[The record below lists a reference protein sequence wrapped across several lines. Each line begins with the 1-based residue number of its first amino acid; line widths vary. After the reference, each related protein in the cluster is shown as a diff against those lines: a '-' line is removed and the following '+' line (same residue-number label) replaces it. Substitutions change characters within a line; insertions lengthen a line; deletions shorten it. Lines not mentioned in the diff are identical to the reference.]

1 MNPITKK
8 LIDFVSDVKEDFK
21 GSYHIRE
28 NGKNIECH
36 SSDNITITD
45 KENHPGLNVVVQEGT
60 VHETVCVPATVTV
73 GGLDDIVRNDFTIG
87 DNCDITIVSGCG
99 VHTEDEGRA
108 RHDGVHHFV
117 IGKNSKV
124 KYVEK
129 HIGTGSG
136 NGEKT
141 INPQSFIHMM
151 EGSFLE
157 MDVVQISGVDVAKR
171 STKVTLEAGAKLIV
185 HERLFTQGNEKVDTD
200 FVVELNGENSSA
212 DVVSRTVAR
221 DESYQNFTSTL
232 IGNAACS
239 GHSECDS
246 IIDENAIVD
255 STPRLVAKCK
265 EASLIHEAAIGKI
278 AGEQIVKLQ
287 TFGLSQ
293 EEAEN
298 QIIDGFL
305 A

>member
-1 MNPITKK
+1 MNGITKK

-21 GSYHIRE
+21 GAYHIRE
-28 NGKNIECH
+28 DGKNIECH
-36 SSDNITITD
+36 SSEHITITD
-45 KENHPGLNVVVQEGT
+45 KVDHPGLNVVVEEGT
-60 VHETVCVPATVTV
+60 KNETVCVPATVTV
-73 GGLDDIVRNDFTIG
+73 GGLDDIVRNDFIIG
-87 DNCDITIVSGCG
+87 DDCDITVVSGCG

-117 IGKNSKV
+117 IGKNSRV

-129 HIGTGSG
+129 HIGMGSG
-136 NGEKT
+136 KGEKS
-141 INPQSFIHMM
+141 INPQSFIEMK
-151 EGSFLE
+151 EGSYLE
-157 MDVVQISGVDVAKR
+157 MDMIQISGVDVAKR
-171 STKVTLEAGAKLIV
+171 NTKVTLAKGAKLV
-185 HERLFTQGNEKVDTD
+185 VRERLFTQGKERVDTN

-221 DESYQNFTSTL
+221 DDSYQNFTSTL
-232 IGNAACS
+232 IGNTACT

-255 STPRLVAKCK
+255 STPCLLAKCK